1 LCYIQL
7 DPLEYPVS
15 AGEKPVQ
22 THTSPEPYSE
32 DPNSGHS
39 LSQVLRN
46 NRLFFQGKV
55 APAFWN
61 VASLVSII
69 VNAILIAVIILLAR
83 DLFAIKHLVSDQLIG
98 GLYQNFVAMDNSH
111 IVTNIQVHDTIQ
123 VNDKIPV
130 VFDLPLKQDTQ
141 VKLTK
146 DTPVRNATIFLNGQ
160 AVPLDI
166 VLRKGTALN
175 ISLDL
180 TVPVSQTV
188 PVVLNV
194 PVNLNVPVDIALD
207 QTDLHQPFVGLQE
220 VVAPY
225 HSLLSSLPDT
235 WRETPL
241 CGALTNWFCDWFLAS
256 K

>member
-1 LCYIQL
+1 
-7 DPLEYPVS
+7 
-15 AGEKPVQ
+15 VQ
-22 THTSPEPYSE
+22 THPPTDPFGDAPNPEDAPE
-32 DPNSGHS
+32 HT
-39 LSQVLRN
+39 LERFLRN
-46 NRLFFQGKV
+46 KRLFFQGKV

-61 VASLVSII
+61 VASLVSLM

-180 TVPVSQTV
+180 SVPVSQTV

-207 QTDLHQPFVGLQE
+207 KTDLHQPFVGLQE

-235 WRETPL
+235 WGETPL

>member
-1 LCYIQL
+1 
-7 DPLEYPVS
+7 
-15 AGEKPVQ
+15 VQ
-22 THTSPEPYSE
+22 TPLSPESSGE
-32 DPNSGHS
+32 DPSTGSS
-39 LSQVLRN
+39 LERALRN
-46 NRLFFQGKV
+46 NRFLFQGKV

-61 VASLVSII
+61 IASLVSLM
-69 VNAILIAVIILLAR
+69 VNAILVAIIILLAR

-166 VLRKGTALN
+166 ILRKGTALN

-207 QTDLHQPFVGLQE
+207 KTDLHQPFVGLQE

-235 WRETPL
+235 WGETPL
-241 CGALTNWFCDWFLAS
+241 CGALTTWFCNWFLAS

>member
-1 LCYIQL
+1 
-7 DPLEYPVS
+7 
-15 AGEKPVQ
+15 VQ
-22 THTSPEPYSE
+22 THPFQEPPS
-32 DPNSGHS
+32 DTPNSGHTHEYTHERR
-39 LSQVLRN
+39 LWN
-46 NRLFFQGKV
+46 NHLFFQDKI

-61 VASLVSII
+61 VASLVSLT

-83 DLFAIKHLVSDQLIG
+83 DLFAIKQLVSNQLIG

-111 IVTNIQVHDTIQ
+111 IITNIQVHDTIH

-130 VFDLPLKQDTQ
+130 VFDLPLKQETQ

-146 DTPVRNATIFLNGQ
+146 DTAIKNATIFLNGQ

-166 VLRKGTALN
+166 VLRKGTPLN
-175 ISLDL
+175 IGLDL

-194 PVNLNVPVDIALD
+194 PVNLNVPVDIALN
-207 QTDLHQPFVGLQE
+207 QTDLHQPFVGLQD

-225 HSLLSSLPDT
+225 HNLLSSLPDG
-235 WRETPL
+235 WGETPM
-241 CGALTNWFCDWFLAS
+241 CGALTGWFCNWFLAS

>member
-1 LCYIQL
+1 VHT
-7 DPLEYPVS
+7 PPSSEASGEAASTGRSLE
-15 AGEKPVQ
+15 Q
-22 THTSPEPYSE
+22 T
-32 DPNSGHS
+32 
-39 LSQVLRN
+39 LRN

-55 APAFWN
+55 APALWN
-61 VASLVSII
+61 VASLVSLM
-69 VNAILIAVIILLAR
+69 VNAILVAVIILLAR

-111 IVTNIQVHDTIQ
+111 IITNIQVHDTIQ

-130 VFDLPLKQDTQ
+130 VFDLPLKQETQ
-141 VKLTK
+141 VRLTK
-146 DTPVRNATIFLNGQ
+146 DTPVRNTTIYINGQ

-166 VLRKGTALN
+166 ILRKGTPLN

-207 QTDLHQPFVGLQE
+207 QTDLHRPFVGLQE

-235 WRETPL
+235 WRETPV
-241 CGALTNWFCDWFLAS
+241 CGALTTWFCDWFLAS